1 MIDMKPVQ
9 FGNYTLI
16 KKIGKGG
23 MAEIFLAT
31 PIRSPQ
37 FLVVIKKIN
46 PELIADKHYIT
57 MFLDEAR
64 LMSCLMHP
72 NIIQILDVGESD
84 GEYYICME
92 YVHGKD
98 LLTIIEYCIG
108 AGIKIPEDI
117 GLHIMLELLEGLDY
131 IHNVKGPDNKEL
143 KVIHRDLSPSNI
155 LISLD
160 GEVKIGDFG
169 IAKAAL
175 QKNVTRAGYIKGK
188 VGYMSPEQV
197 DGKNLDHRTDVFVAG
212 LVLYEIFTNRMY
224 YNIENEFEALKLMR
238 EAKQKSRDEL
248 LQYMAPGMVDILNK
262 ALQKNPDDRFQSA
275 LEFSSAIMQYMI
287 ENRLSTNVNILSSF
301 MRSLFP
307 TDETLLEQV
316 HNISSKSSA
325 FIQVSETKKKENR
338 SKLKNIKFYL
348 KDRQGKVIG
357 PFSVDSLINIIKIYN
372 LPPGTLASDDNK
384 SFKPLDQFPVLL
396 EAFQSGPDE
405 KTGIFSMNPQYQGVL
420 DEVSVTKLFYRFAS
434 AKVTGKL
441 IFKSG
446 DIVKSVYMRDGFP
459 EHIDTNK
466 KEELFG
472 EMLVRHNII
481 TRVSLN
487 QSLKE
492 QEKTKQKIGNILI
505 DKGYIKPADL
515 IKLLTEQMRLRYF
528 ELFNWEKG
536 NYEFYAHMV
545 NKNISHPM
553 GMGAF
558 ALISE
563 AVRNKMDYSIVEKYI
578 NRFLNSKIIF
588 IKDRVVNPENFRL
601 SQEELRITYDLNNV
615 KLSNIYKKYRM
626 TPDELINRLVYLLNH
641 TEIITFVEKE

>member
-1 MIDMKPVQ
+1 MKPTI
-9 FGNYTLI
+9 FGDYTLI

-46 PELIADKHYIT
+46 PELVEDKHYIT

-72 NIIQILDVGESD
+72 NIIQILDVGEVD

-98 LLTIIEYCIG
+98 LLTILEYCSG
-108 AGIKIPEDI
+108 AGIRIPEDI
-117 GLHIMLELLEGLDY
+117 ALHIMLELLEGLDY

-197 DGKNLDHRTDVFVAG
+197 EGKRLDQRTDVFVAG
-212 LVLYEIFTNRMY
+212 LVLYEIFTQRMY
-224 YNIENEFEALKLMR
+224 YNIDNEFEALKAMK
-238 EAKQKSRDEL
+238 EAKPKEREEL
-248 LQYMAPGMVDILNK
+248 MQYMSPSLVDILYK
-262 ALQKNPDDRFQSA
+262 ALNKNPDDRFQSA
-275 LEFSSAIMQYMI
+275 VELASAIMQYMI
-287 ENRLSTNVNILSSF
+287 ENRLSTDVKILASF
-301 MRSLFP
+301 MHSLFP
-307 TDETLLEQV
+307 TDETLLEQI

-325 FIQVSETKKKENR
+325 FIKSPASKKRE
-338 SKLKNIKFYL
+338 SKGKADLQFYL
-348 KDRQGKVIG
+348 KDRLGRIVG
-357 PFSVDSLINIIKIYN
+357 PFGVESLINIIKIYN
-372 LPPGTLASDDNK
+372 LPPGTLASVDNK
-384 SFKPLDQFPVLL
+384 NFKPLDQFPVLID
-396 EAFQSGPDE
+396 AFQEAPED
-405 KTGIFSMNPQYQGVL
+405 KTGIFSQNPQYKGYL
-420 DEVSVTKLFYRFAS
+420 NEVSVTRLLYRFAS

-441 IFKSG
+441 ILKNGDVIKS
-446 DIVKSVYMRDGFP
+446 IYIRDGLP

-466 KEELFG
+466 REELFG
-472 EMLVRHNII
+472 EILVSKKII
-481 TRVSLN
+481 TRASLN
-487 QSLKE
+487 ISLKE
-492 QEKTKQKIGNILI
+492 QERSRKRIGDIMI
-505 DKGYIKPADL
+505 EKGYLEPADL
-515 IKLLTEQMRLRYF
+515 MKLLIEQMRTKF
-528 ELFNWEKG
+528 FDLFDWVDG
-536 NYEFYAHMV
+536 SYEFYAHLIT
-545 NKNISHPM
+545 KGAAHPI

-563 AVRNKMDYSIVEKYI
+563 AVRQRMNYSIIEAALEPMQNK
-578 NRFLNSKIIF
+578 KIF
-588 IKDRVVNPENFRL
+588 IVKDRAVNPENFRL
-601 SQEELRITYDLNNV
+601 TPEELKIAAELNNV
-615 KLSNIYKKYRM
+615 TLQSIFKRYRL
-626 TPDELINRLVYLLNH
+626 TPDEVISRLVYLLYQ
-641 TEIITFVEKE
+641 TEIIEFK

>member
-1 MIDMKPVQ
+1 MKPVL

-31 PIRSPQ
+31 PLRTPQ

-46 PELIADKHYIT
+46 PELVEDKHYIT

-72 NIIQILDVGESD
+72 NIIQILDVGQVDE
-84 GEYYICME
+84 EYYICME

-98 LLTIIEYCIG
+98 LLTIIEYCVG
-108 AGIKIPEDI
+108 AGIRIPEDI

-131 IHNVKGPDNKEL
+131 IHNVKGPDNHEL

-169 IAKAAL
+169 IAKAAM

-188 VGYMSPEQV
+188 IGYMSPEQV
-197 DGKNLDHRTDVFVAG
+197 EGKTLDHRTDVYVAG
-212 LVLYEIFTNRMY
+212 LVLYEIFSQKMY
-224 YNIENEFEALKLMR
+224 FNIENEFEALKEMR
-238 EAKQKSRDEL
+238 EAKPRDRNEL
-248 LQYMAPGMVDILNK
+248 IKYMGPGLTDILLK
-262 ALQKNPDDRFQSA
+262 ALKKNPDERYQSA

-316 HNISSKSSA
+316 HNISQKSSA
-325 FIQVSETKKKENR
+325 YINSAGPKKKESR
-338 SKLKNIKFYL
+338 SRVKELKFFL

-357 PFSVDSLINIIKIYN
+357 PFAVDALINIIKIYN
-372 LPPGTLASDDNK
+372 LPPGTFASTDNK
-384 SFKPLDQFPVLL
+384 TFKPLDQYPELL
-396 EAFQSGPDE
+396 DAFQSGPED
-405 KTGIFSMNPQYQGVL
+405 KTGMFSTSPQYQGYL
-420 DEVSVTKLFYRFAS
+420 KEVPVTKLFYRFAS

-441 IFKSG
+441 LLKNN
-446 DIVKSVYMRDGFP
+446 DIEKAVYLRDGFP
-459 EHIDTNK
+459 EHIDTSK
-466 KEELFG
+466 KDELFG
-472 EMLVRHNII
+472 EILVSRNII
-481 TRVSLN
+481 TRASLN
-487 QSLKE
+487 LSLKE
-492 QEKTKQKIGNILI
+492 QEKKKQKIGNILI
-505 DKGYIKPADL
+505 EKGYIKPADL
-515 IKLLTEQMRLRYF
+515 IKLLTEQMRMRYF
-528 ELFNWEKG
+528 ELFNWEEG
-536 NYEFYAHMV
+536 IYEFYAHSV
-545 NKNISHPM
+545 SKNISNPM

-563 AVRNKMDYSIVEKYI
+563 AVRNKMNYSIVEKT
-578 NRFLNSKIIF
+578 LTPLVSGKITF
-588 IKDRVVNPENFRL
+588 AKERVINPENFRL
-601 SQEELRITYDLNNV
+601 TPEELKITYDLNNTS
-615 KLSNIYKKYRM
+615 LNAIYKKYRM
-626 TPDELINRLVYLLNH
+626 TSDEIINRLVYLLYQ
-641 TEIITFVEKE
+641 TEIVIFEKRE

>member
-1 MIDMKPVQ
+1 MKPVI

-46 PELIADKHYIT
+46 PELVEDKHYIT
-57 MFLDEAR
+57 MFLDEAK

-72 NIIQILDVGESD
+72 NIIQILDVGEVN

-98 LLTIIEYCIG
+98 LLTIIEYCVG

-188 VGYMSPEQV
+188 IGYMSPEQV
-197 DGKNLDHRTDVFVAG
+197 EGKNLDHRTDVFVAG
-212 LVLYEIFTNRMY
+212 LVLYEIFAHKMY
-224 YNIENEFEALKLMR
+224 YNIENEFEALKSMR
-238 EAKQKSRDEL
+238 EARQKSRDEL
-248 LQYMAPGMVDILNK
+248 LRYMPSGLIDILYK

-307 TDETLLEQV
+307 TDVTLLEQV
-316 HNISSKSSA
+316 HNISTRSSA
-325 FIQVSETKKKENR
+325 FIRASEPKKRETRGKI
-338 SKLKNIKFYL
+338 KDIKFYL

-357 PFSVDSLINIIKIYN
+357 PFAVDSLINIIKIYN
-372 LPPGTLASDDNK
+372 LPPATLASDDNK
-384 SFKPLDQFPVLL
+384 DFKPLDQFPVLL
-396 EAFQSGPDE
+396 DAFQSGPDE
-405 KTGIFSMNPQYQGVL
+405 NTGIFSLSPQYRGL
-420 DEVSVTKLFYRFAS
+420 LSEVSITKLFYRFAS

-441 IFKSG
+441 VLKNDG
-446 DIVKSVYMRDGFP
+446 IVKSVYLRDGFP

-466 KEELFG
+466 KDELFG
-472 EMLVRHNII
+472 EMLVRRNII
-481 TRVSLN
+481 TRTSLN
-487 QSLKE
+487 LTLKE
-492 QEKTKQKIGNILI
+492 QEKSKIKIGNILI
-505 DKGYIKPADL
+505 DKGYIKPAEL
-515 IKLLTEQMRLRYF
+515 IKLLTEQMRMRYF
-528 ELFNWEKG
+528 ELFNWENG
-536 NYEFYAHMV
+536 TYEFYAHMV
-545 NKNISHPM
+545 SKNISHPM

-563 AVRNKMDYSIVEKYI
+563 AVRNKMEYSLIEKSI
-578 NRFLNSKIIF
+578 NNYVNAKIIF
-588 IKDRVVNPENFRL
+588 LKDRVINPENFRL
-601 SQEELRITYDLNNV
+601 TTEELKITYDLNNIT
-615 KLSNIYKKYRM
+615 LNTIYKKYRM
-626 TPDELINRLVYLLNH
+626 TPNELINRLVYLLYQ
-641 TEIITFVEKE
+641 TEIINFEIKE

>member
-1 MIDMKPVQ
+1 MKPTI
-9 FGNYTLI
+9 FGDYTLI

-46 PELIADKHYIT
+46 PELVEDKHYIT

-72 NIIQILDVGESD
+72 NIIQILDVGEVD

-98 LLTIIEYCIG
+98 LLTILEYCSG
-108 AGIKIPEDI
+108 AGIRIPEDI
-117 GLHIMLELLEGLDY
+117 ALHIMLELLEGLDY

-197 DGKNLDHRTDVFVAG
+197 EGKRLDQRTDVFVAG
-212 LVLYEIFTNRMY
+212 LVLYEIFTQRMY
-224 YNIENEFEALKLMR
+224 YNIDNEFEALKAMK
-238 EAKQKSRDEL
+238 EAKPKEREEL
-248 LQYMAPGMVDILNK
+248 MQYMSPSLVDILYK
-262 ALQKNPDDRFQSA
+262 ALNKNPDDRFQSA
-275 LEFSSAIMQYMI
+275 VELASAIMQYMI
-287 ENRLSTNVNILSSF
+287 ENRLSTDVKILASF
-301 MRSLFP
+301 MHSLFP
-307 TDETLLEQV
+307 TDETLLEQI

-325 FIQVSETKKKENR
+325 FIKSPASKKRE
-338 SKLKNIKFYL
+338 SKGKADLQFYL
-348 KDRQGKVIG
+348 KDRLGRIVG
-357 PFSVDSLINIIKIYN
+357 PFGVESLINIIKIYN
-372 LPPGTLASDDNK
+372 LPPGTLASVDNK
-384 SFKPLDQFPVLL
+384 NFKPLDQFPVLID
-396 EAFQSGPDE
+396 AFQEAPEDR
-405 KTGIFSMNPQYQGVL
+405 TGIFSQNPQYKGYL
-420 DEVSVTKLFYRFAS
+420 NEVSVTRLLYRFAS

-441 IFKSG
+441 ILKNGDVIKS
-446 DIVKSVYMRDGFP
+446 IYIRDGLP

-466 KEELFG
+466 REELFG
-472 EMLVRHNII
+472 EILVSKKII
-481 TRVSLN
+481 TRASLN
-487 QSLKE
+487 ISLKE
-492 QEKTKQKIGNILI
+492 QERSRKRIGDIMI
-505 DKGYIKPADL
+505 EKGYLEPADL
-515 IKLLTEQMRLRYF
+515 MKLLIEQMRTKF
-528 ELFNWEKG
+528 FDLFDWVDG
-536 NYEFYAHMV
+536 SYEFYAHLIT
-545 NKNISHPM
+545 KEASHPI

-563 AVRNKMDYSIVEKYI
+563 AVRQRMNYSIIEAALEPMQNK
-578 NRFLNSKIIF
+578 KIF
-588 IKDRVVNPENFRL
+588 IVKDRAVNPENFRL
-601 SQEELRITYDLNNV
+601 TPEELKIAAELNNV
-615 KLSNIYKKYRM
+615 TLQSIFKRYRL
-626 TPDELINRLVYLLNH
+626 TPDEVISRLVYLLYQ
-641 TEIITFVEKE
+641 TEIIEFK

>member
-1 MIDMKPVQ
+1 MKPTI
-9 FGNYTLI
+9 FGDYTLI

-46 PELIADKHYIT
+46 PELVEDKHYIT

-72 NIIQILDVGESD
+72 NIIQILDVGEVD

-98 LLTIIEYCIG
+98 LLTILEYCSG
-108 AGIKIPEDI
+108 AGIRIPEDI
-117 GLHIMLELLEGLDY
+117 ALHIMLELLEGLDY

-197 DGKNLDHRTDVFVAG
+197 EGKRLDQRTDVFVAG
-212 LVLYEIFTNRMY
+212 LVLYEIFTQRMY
-224 YNIENEFEALKLMR
+224 YNIDNEFEALKAMK
-238 EAKQKSRDEL
+238 EAKPKEREEL
-248 LQYMAPGMVDILNK
+248 MQYMSPSLVDILYK
-262 ALQKNPDDRFQSA
+262 ALNKNPDDRFQSA
-275 LEFSSAIMQYMI
+275 VELASAIMQYMI
-287 ENRLSTNVNILSSF
+287 ENRLSTDVKILASF
-301 MRSLFP
+301 MHSLFP
-307 TDETLLEQV
+307 TDETLLEQI

-325 FIQVSETKKKENR
+325 FIKSPASKKRE
-338 SKLKNIKFYL
+338 SKGKADLQFYL
-348 KDRQGKVIG
+348 KDRLGRIVG
-357 PFSVDSLINIIKIYN
+357 PFGVESLINIIKIYN
-372 LPPGTLASDDNK
+372 LPPGTLASADNK
-384 SFKPLDQFPVLL
+384 NFKPLDQFPVLID
-396 EAFQSGPDE
+396 AFQEAPEDR
-405 KTGIFSMNPQYQGVL
+405 TGIFSQNPQYKGYL
-420 DEVSVTKLFYRFAS
+420 NEVSVTRLLYRFAS

-441 IFKSG
+441 ILKNGDVIKS
-446 DIVKSVYMRDGFP
+446 IYIRDGLP

-466 KEELFG
+466 REELFG
-472 EMLVRHNII
+472 EILVSKKII
-481 TRVSLN
+481 TRASLN
-487 QSLKE
+487 ISLKE
-492 QEKTKQKIGNILI
+492 QERSRKRIGDIMI
-505 DKGYIKPADL
+505 EKGYLEPADL
-515 IKLLTEQMRLRYF
+515 MKLLIEQMRTKF
-528 ELFNWEKG
+528 FDLFDWVDG
-536 NYEFYAHMV
+536 SYEFYAHLIT
-545 NKNISHPM
+545 KGASHPI

-563 AVRNKMDYSIVEKYI
+563 AVRQRMNYSIIEAALEPMQNK
-578 NRFLNSKIIF
+578 KIF
-588 IKDRVVNPENFRL
+588 IVKDRAVNPENFRL
-601 SQEELRITYDLNNV
+601 TPEELKIAAELNNV
-615 KLSNIYKKYRM
+615 TLQSIFKRYRL
-626 TPDELINRLVYLLNH
+626 TPDEVISRLVYLLYQ
-641 TEIITFVEKE
+641 TEIIEFK